1 MAQFQPQNKNNTKTM
16 KANSSEILATANQI
30 CSQVELPVLT
40 QEQFDHFYSVPPV
53 FHGVNT
59 QSPSRALEAEWRP
72 RLHAAMKLSILWHE
86 GIEGL
91 AAAVLA
97 SEGKADAQFDEWN
110 AALPVIAAAAA
121 KLRSLC
127 H

>member
-1 MAQFQPQNKNNTKTM
+1 MLT
-16 KANSSEILATANQI
+16 SSSPILTTANLI
-30 CSQVELPVLT
+30 CGQVDLPLLT

-72 RLHAAMKLSILWHE
+72 RLNAAMRLSILWHE

-91 AAAVLA
+91 AAATLA

-110 AALPVIAAAAA
+110 AALPVIAKAAAT
-121 KLRSLC
+121 LRSLV